1 MSNKFIQ
8 PLASY
13 IVNNTI
19 VKKVSMVPTQRLVI
33 YTGVGSLSMLGFYRG
48 CQEYFYRKFKYT
60 DASITSNDYLC
71 WPIFGLISAS
81 QYVNPAISGFAF
93 YYEYER
99 IKMLLSDNFDE
110 KAYYINPYL
119 SMCNNEQKFKDE

>member
-1 MSNKFIQ
+1 MSSNFIRS
-8 PLASY
+8 LTNY
-13 IVNNTI
+13 IVDNTM
-19 VKKVSMVPTQRLVI
+19 VKKISMIPTQKLVI

-60 DASITSNDYLC
+60 NGTITSSDYLC

-81 QYVNPAISGFAF
+81 LYVNPAISGFAF

-99 IKMLLSDNFDE
+99 IKMLLSDDFDE

-119 SMCNNEQKFKDE
+119 SVYNDEKILENE